1 MNLSNLVNPRK
12 QAVRKWL
19 IEMLREKYTKHDNLV
34 ERMSH
39 YLVTEKDMDEFTRF
53 VADLFEMGYLKCL
66 NDYKAKLKEL
76 GLNVKVV
83 GKPYEEENL
92 GC

>member
-1 MNLSNLVNPRK
+1 MNPRK

-19 IEMLREKYTKHDNLV
+19 NEMLRERYPKHDNLV
-34 ERMSH
+34 ERMGH
-39 YLVTEKDMDEFTRF
+39 YLVTEKDLEDFNKF
-53 VADLFEMGYLKCL
+53 VADLYEMGYLKCL

-83 GKPYEEENL
+83 GKPYEEEK
-92 GC
+92 